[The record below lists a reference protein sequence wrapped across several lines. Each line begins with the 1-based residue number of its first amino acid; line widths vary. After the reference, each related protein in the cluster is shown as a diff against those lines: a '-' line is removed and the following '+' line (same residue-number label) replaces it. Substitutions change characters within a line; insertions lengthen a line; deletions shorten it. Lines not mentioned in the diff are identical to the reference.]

1 MSLRQWMPR
10 ALARRVS
17 GAVLAP
23 VLVASAGAL
32 LVPAAYARIA
42 RNTIDDV
49 AAVSGDGRHLD
60 LTEPLQ
66 VTAGERVELEVPI
79 TQRSTGA
86 VAKGSLVFTA
96 TGEEQHWA
104 VRATTV
110 GRAVF
115 EPGSAWAVGLAV
127 TTRQGGNATDAHQWL
142 VNLTLVQQQ

>member
-1 MSLRQWMPR
+1 MNIRRLLSR
-10 ALARRVS
+10 ALARRVA
-17 GAVLAP
+17 GTLLAAVLV
-23 VLVASAGAL
+23 VLAGDLVTRVAC
-32 LVPAAYARIA
+32 ARVV

-49 AAVSGDGRHLD
+49 AVVSPDGRHLD
-60 LTEPLQ
+60 VTGPLE
-66 VTAGERVELEVPI
+66 VTSGERVELEVTI

-127 TTRQGGNATDAHQWL
+127 TTEQGGNATDAHQWL
-142 VNLTLVQQQ
+142 VNITLVQE

>member
-1 MSLRQWMPR
+1 MIRIYSR
-10 ALARRVS
+10 ALQRVTACLL
-17 GAVLAP
+17 AV
-23 VLVASAGAL
+23 VLVTLAGD
-32 LVPAAYARIA
+32 LVTPSAYARIA

-49 AAVSGDGRHLD
+49 AVVSPDGRHID
-60 LTEPLQ
+60 VTGPLQ
-66 VTAGERVELEVPI
+66 VTADEQVELEVTI

-96 TGEEQHWA
+96 TGEEQRWA

-127 TTRQGGNATDAHQWL
+127 TSMHGGITTDASQWL
-142 VNLTLVQQQ
+142 VNVTLVPE